1 MKYHW
6 NIILILIFLKPGSDC
21 KGLHTIIYDTIQASE
36 IDNRGDLY
44 QYIVLTGGNTMF
56 PGENLTLYK
65 LEMYIQVVDKPEHDV
80 CPISAPELSRD
91 FIGVCFAQSRFL

>member
-1 MKYHW
+1 
-6 NIILILIFLKPGSDC
+6 
-21 KGLHTIIYDTIQASE
+21 
-36 IDNRGDLY
+36 
-44 QYIVLTGGNTMF
+44 MF

-91 FIGVCFAQSRFL
+91 FIGVCFAQSLGFCKVFSGPLSWM